1 MSRSASGPY
10 LPISVSA
17 SSIAG
22 VWSGSKPNSSK
33 TPRITSITYCR
44 RIIRSGKMSRIPRGT
59 DAATFFAI
67 VSSPFLHPSRLR
79 RVWADSS
86 RPPPI
91 YRPFNSYPDSF
102 LYLHYRPPR
111 FTRKG
116 GKQLKKRGHFSFHA
130 QGSLSHKTQH
140 LRVLLERST
149 DERDDGYKGEF

>member
-10 LPISVSA
+10 LPINVSA

-67 VSSPFLHPSRLR
+67 VSSLLFPSIAATPRRGRLI
-79 RVWADSS
+79 VPTADLSAL
-86 RPPPI
+86 
-91 YRPFNSYPDSF
+91 SF
-102 LYLHYRPPR
+102 SLMNLLIGPNVSPQ
-111 FTRKG
+111 G
-116 GKQLKKRGHFSFHA
+116 WEAIKKRGHFSFHA
-130 QGSLSHKTQH
+130 QGSLSYKTQH

-149 DERDDGYKGEF
+149 DERDDGCTGEF